1 MSWVLALYEK
11 HCLSQREL
19 LMNKNRFRK
28 RLAVAA
34 GFFIL
39 CAAPGLTRGQSASP
53 SPALTPKVAS
63 PGAQPKRDSSPPDDF
78 AGLQYTNEQKAEIDQ
93 IRRETRSRKEVV
105 LKDEKLTADQKN
117 AMILGYTRLEYG
129 QIYNVLT
136 PDQKKEVGKRNSARR
151 AADQAAHRKQPP
163 AK

>member
-1 MSWVLALYEK
+1 MI
-11 HCLSQREL
+11 
-19 LMNKNRFRK
+19 KNRFQK
-28 RLAVAA
+28 PVAVAA

-53 SPALTPKVAS
+53 SPALTPKAAL

-78 AGLQYTNEQKAEIDQ
+78 AGLQYTEEQKAEIDK
-93 IRRETRSRKEVV
+93 IRRDTRSRKEVV

-136 PDQKKEVGKRNSARR
+136 PDQKKQVGKRNSARR
-151 AADQAAHRKQPP
+151 AADQAAQRKQAP